1 MAKYTTQLR
10 HIVESGVTVFDFDYP
25 IFDEKYRGV
34 LETKIINRYFFREIG
49 HETFAQFKHYLKTR
63 LNEIM
68 PYYNQMYESEGLI
81 TKDDYFINLNTTE
94 KHTRTVDQT
103 SEGKSESTGN
113 ATATNS
119 GKNVFSD
126 TPQSAMA
133 DTDKYATTVT
143 KDDETTVSDSS
154 GDMTSSG
161 TAKTI
166 EEYTTEML
174 GGGGMRYNADILMEW
189 RKSFLNIDKQI
200 CDELNDLF
208 MGVY

>member
-1 MAKYTTQLR
+1 MSKYTTQLR
-10 HIVESGVTVFDFDYP
+10 YIVESGVNIFDFDYP

-34 LETKIINRYFFREIG
+34 LETKIINKYYFREIG
-49 HETFAQFKHYLKTR
+49 HETLGQFKHYLKTR

-68 PYYNQMYESEGLI
+68 PYYNQLYDSEGLI
-81 TKDDYFINLNTTE
+81 TKDDYYINLNTTE

-103 SEGKSESTGN
+103 SEGESKSSGVSTTSN
-113 ATATNS
+113 D

-143 KDDETTVSDSS
+143 KDTESTVSDSS

-208 MGVY
+208 MCVY